1 MAKQHP
7 LRPGCP
13 SVAPQAAR
21 KSGPTVADNPLG
33 MPRPEPDPLAPRTR
47 ALTLADEGRFTEAIA
62 ELSRALE
69 AAGGPD
75 EVQQFAS
82 ALGEVAG
89 AALDAGHV
97 DESANAL
104 EIATHVVEWADFWCQ
119 LGCLRIQQGRRS
131 DARRAFERSLAINP
145 RYRRAAVERALLD
158 AREGRIGEAME
169 TMRVLA
175 GEGSLAEPRSFQE
188 GLERLGEADIDDA
201 APLLHEALD
210 AGDRWLDGQMQRYQE
225 LALLG
230 DMPKALEHLRLAAL
244 ERPNYPDL
252 HLLLG
257 GHELQLGCHD
267 DAIESLARALEL
279 NPEFHAA
286 RIELAR
292 ALEAI
297 GQTPQ
302 ALDQLDLVLGREPA
316 HAAARQLHDQ
326 LTSRRRGGRVRS
338 EASSE
343 RS

>member
-1 MAKQHP
+1 
-7 LRPGCP
+7 
-13 SVAPQAAR
+13 
-21 KSGPTVADNPLG
+21 
-33 MPRPEPDPLAPRTR
+33 MPHSNSDPLAPRAR
-47 ALTLADEGRFTEAIA
+47 AMTLADQGRFTEAVE
-62 ELSRALE
+62 ELARALE
-69 AAGGPD
+69 AAADAD
-75 EVQQFAS
+75 EVQRYAS

-89 AALDAGHV
+89 AALAAGHV
-97 DESANAL
+97 DESASAL
-104 EIATHVVEWADFWCQ
+104 EIATHVVEWADYWCQ
-119 LGCLRIQQGRRS
+119 LGCLRVQQGRRAE
-131 DARRAFERSLAINP
+131 ARRAFERALAINP

-169 TMRVLA
+169 TLRVLA
-175 GEGSLAEPRSFQE
+175 GKGAPAEPRSFQQ
-188 GLERLGEADIDDA
+188 GLERLGQADIDDA

-225 LALLG
+225 LVLLG
-230 DMPKALEHLRLAAL
+230 DMPRALEQLRLAAL

-257 GHELQLGCHD
+257 AHELQLGCHD

-292 ALEAI
+292 ALEAV

-302 ALDQLDLVLGREPA
+302 ALDQLEMVLECVPA

-326 LTSRRRGGRVRS
+326 LTSRRRGGRARA

-343 RS
+343 RP